1 MGQKGCGRLEGRN
14 SSINSPTGIG
24 PRRQSFVSMKRDLLS
39 SLTKG
44 VSIGILSV
52 LPSILFGG
60 MVKKGRVVLTRVPSA
75 SETIC
80 CWIHVMCQNTKKL
93 FFLSCVPSNKY
104 STAFQNTY
112 PEIDRRVFRW
122 KKASF
127 HRRRACSGIDPQL
140 LHHSHSSWYHV
151 LIPC

>member
-80 CWIHVMCQNTKKL
+80 YWIHVMCQNTKKL
-93 FFLSCVPSNKY
+93 FF
-104 STAFQNTY
+104 F
-112 PEIDRRVFRW
+112 RVFRPTNTPQLF
-122 KKASF
+122 KIPIQRLTDGYSDG
-127 HRRRACSGIDPQL
+127 RRRPFIVDEL
-140 LHHSHSSWYHV
+140 V
-151 LIPC
+151 LE